1 MGCLWP
7 MTQAAASAYFALH
20 LAGLEGQLLA
30 LMIGA
35 DNVARHLRVEGD
47 GLAQVCAKPNTTA
60 GQCAPAVPR
69 PERADRDDVHPQVL
83 A

>member
-1 MGCLWP
+1 MIR
-7 MTQAAASAYFALH
+7 TAASDYLALYV
-20 LAGLEGQLLA
+20 AGLEGQLLA

-47 GLAQVCAKPNTTA
+47 GLMQVCQTQYHGGTM
-60 GQCAPAVPR
+60 CASSAW

-83 A
+83 AWRPY